1 MKTLILLL
9 LTITST
15 AQIKVSES
23 KETKIG
29 QVGTFFSLSQKDD
42 FAILTY
48 TDVNY
53 NLLTE
58 VKSVIIPN
66 SDLEDFYNIILKSFE
81 EGVAK
86 KIDLEL
92 KYDTLNL
99 TFVKNFG
106 IVSLQFTSTDKAT
119 LITGKSSY
127 LTKKQFIKL
136 FGKN

>member
-1 MKTLILLL
+1 
-9 LTITST
+9 
-15 AQIKVSES
+15 
-23 KETKIG
+23 
-29 QVGTFFSLSQKDD
+29 
-42 FAILTY
+42 
-48 TDVNY
+48 
-53 NLLTE
+53 
-58 VKSVIIPN
+58 
-66 SDLEDFYNIILKSFE
+66 
-81 EGVAK
+81 
-86 KIDLEL
+86 L